1 MIRMTDIESMSP
13 QERLDAMELLW
24 QSLAV
29 SPEGIESPPWHGEV
43 LADRL
48 ARAEAGQSR
57 FLSLQEAEARL
68 RKG

>member
-24 QSLAV
+24 QSLSA
-29 SPEGIESPPWHGEV
+29 SPGNIESPPWHGEV
-43 LADRL
+43 LASRL